1 MLIRYGSWSNPGY
14 NIILVKAL
22 GAITYSPAYA
32 LNGYRSGVI
41 DRGGK
46 GSLHSSSLER
56 VGMYLFHHRLTLSF
70 HPTGARELPIP
81 VSIDPFPYL
90 S

>member
-1 MLIRYGSWSNPGY
+1 MQVSSFANKIWELVQPRIQY
-14 NIILVKAL
+14 IILVKAL

-46 GSLHSSSLER
+46 GFKS
-56 VGMYLFHHRLTLSF
+56 
-70 HPTGARELPIP
+70 PTNEEPK
-81 VSIDPFPYL
+81 ST
-90 S
+90 